1 MLSHEIE
8 ARVDLEVGRE
18 TAELQ
23 QFVAS
28 SL

>member
-1 MLSHEIE
+1 MPLHEIE
-8 ARVDLEVGRE
+8 ARVDLEVGRK